1 MADLKK
7 IDLVVLQVVPSV
19 ARFLLL
25 SITCLALSRALKINN
40 NQQTIT
46 KPVYSVYLQLRAVEI
61 TVSFS
66 ELIHGSL
73 NPYNHL

>member
-25 SITCLALSRALKINN
+25 SITCLALSRALEINN
-40 NQQTIT
+40 NQT
-46 KPVYSVYLQLRAVEI
+46 
-61 TVSFS
+61 
-66 ELIHGSL
+66 
-73 NPYNHL
+73 NNHQAFIFTT